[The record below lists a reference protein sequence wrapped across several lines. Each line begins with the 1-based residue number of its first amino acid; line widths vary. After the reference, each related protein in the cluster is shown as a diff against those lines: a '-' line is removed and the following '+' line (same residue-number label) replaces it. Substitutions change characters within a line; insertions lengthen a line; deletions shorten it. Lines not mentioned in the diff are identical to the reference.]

1 MRAQKY
7 CQKTCSSSIKQE
19 WHTVS
24 ETEAG
29 GSGEKKIGELILFYV
44 YYEKF
49 LHTQAI
55 SHYKYDF

>member
-1 MRAQKY
+1 MRAQKILSENV
-7 CQKTCSSSIKQE
+7 QQE
-19 WHTVS
+19 RHTVS

-29 GSGEKKIGELILFYV
+29 GSEIGELILFYV